1 MPNETNILLNPNSII
16 LANRLTTDQLT
27 TAQGEISFRRSSQP
41 GTESIIRLFSLL
53 EGFCLYDRLNV
64 VTAEDVTFE
73 KVDFPALPKAD
84 MLKTKSKQER
94 RAIRKDFFVSF
105 LKAAGKRIL
114 KPAINSIYVT
124 AVTGS
129 PLYKLAREE
138 GIIREI
144 TQASVNASIAGTSS
158 DSSTWKTLNELS
170 RTVQNKDTFLWM
182 TLSRLLKFS
191 YLPDFAEAQIIEG
204 SNLSR
209 VVPESEIQKI
219 YNQLS
224 ATIKDSLEG
233 LELSAGRPLEF
244 YIPPIPALILE
255 KVSDPENIPEAMME
269 VRHDLRKVRSAL
281 AEYEDIVRD
290 QDATLKDRED
300 ARTRLAQITEDATK
314 DQQDR
319 ATATAQESTLYGL
332 LKGVAK
338 FEPTGIA
345 SFLVDQPFKKLMTT
359 VRNRDV
365 SYLFKLKKK
374 YKNIKSIGK
383 LVHKVFKIDI
393 VQSDIEAL
401 EMQPKVLKV
410 TTVMDARA

>member
-1 MPNETNILLNPNSII
+1 
-16 LANRLTTDQLT
+16 
-27 TAQGEISFRRSSQP
+27 
-41 GTESIIRLFSLL
+41 
-53 EGFCLYDRLNV
+53 
-64 VTAEDVTFE
+64 
-73 KVDFPALPKAD
+73 
-84 MLKTKSKQER
+84 
-94 RAIRKDFFVSF
+94 
-105 LKAAGKRIL
+105 
-114 KPAINSIYVT
+114 
-124 AVTGS
+124 
-129 PLYKLAREE
+129 LYKLAREE